1 MGLKIMHFKALA
13 AGLVLAA
20 ASSAFASPASADC
33 VSVGGV
39 YCDQTPI
46 QAYNGTNP
54 TNWGGPGFVSPGV
67 GDVLQDPGHPFDTD
81 KLVATMTTT
90 GGNATLDL
98 KFYTSFNGNDEGAR
112 YADVFLG
119 SNPAS
124 PNSFNYAITV
134 GDQAA
139 NGGTNTVGLYSV
151 ANSGAYYTSTDI
163 WGSRTSYIYGGAFE
177 GLNSSGELNDQ
188 FYASPTVVAAA
199 AAPVANF
206 AATVTTN
213 DSSGDTDL
221 DPSGNA
227 DYTYL
232 VDVSLTATTA
242 DFDSLFGN
250 GLSVFWGTGDCSND
264 AIEALLPDPPANVP
278 EPVTAS
284 LFASGIGGLL
294 VARRRKKLS
303 Q

>member
-33 VSVGGV
+33 VSGGGV

-124 PNSFNYAITV
+124 PNSFNCSGFNFCSGTDYSGLGSGSSCAT
-134 GDQAA
+134 
-139 NGGTNTVGLYSV
+139 GGTC
-151 ANSGAYYTSTDI
+151 SGCASC
-163 WGSRTSYIYGGAFE
+163 GG
-177 GLNSSGELNDQ
+177 
-188 FYASPTVVAAA
+188 
-199 AAPVANF
+199 
-206 AATVTTN
+206 
-213 DSSGDTDL
+213 
-221 DPSGNA
+221 
-227 DYTYL
+227 
-232 VDVSLTATTA
+232 
-242 DFDSLFGN
+242 
-250 GLSVFWGTGDCSND
+250 
-264 AIEALLPDPPANVP
+264 
-278 EPVTAS
+278 
-284 LFASGIGGLL
+284 
-294 VARRRKKLS
+294 
-303 Q
+303 